1 MSVAANP
8 SRPSRLHRACLLSG
22 AGLALL
28 SAALGCG
35 SDNDACNGRSETCL
49 SLTLSGSDGVAKAD
63 QVQVYVARKAKTQ
76 NPVEALSE
84 PRELPFKIA
93 VLWPDG
99 PATLH
104 VRTYFR
110 GQLNGLSPEIS
121 LDLRNGAHEKRKLT
135 VYSPISGSPLPDVPT
150 LDMAVPRD
158 MASPPDMTTPA
169 DMTAPTD
176 MDTSDMPAPDMG
188 T

>member
-99 PATLH
+99 LRRCMCGPT
-104 VRTYFR
+104 FR
-110 GQLNGLSPEIS
+110 VS
-121 LDLRNGAHEKRKLT
+121 
-135 VYSPISGSPLPDVPT
+135 
-150 LDMAVPRD
+150 
-158 MASPPDMTTPA
+158 
-169 DMTAPTD
+169 
-176 MDTSDMPAPDMG
+176 
-188 T
+188 